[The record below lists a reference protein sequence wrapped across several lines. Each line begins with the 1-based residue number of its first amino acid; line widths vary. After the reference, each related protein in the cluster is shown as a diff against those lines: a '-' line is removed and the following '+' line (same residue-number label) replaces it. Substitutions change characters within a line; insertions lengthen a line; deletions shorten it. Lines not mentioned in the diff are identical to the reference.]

1 MGVGHPSRAS
11 QYGRVPS
18 AADHLSRDQ
27 RRALGAVYTPAAEA
41 DLACRIALQ
50 RWGGDP
56 ASAVVCDP
64 ACGTGDFLAALVRV
78 GGRPAT
84 LVGVDADAGAL
95 QRVPVPGVR
104 LHHGDAIVSDP
115 GRFAWGV
122 HAPASYDL
130 VLGNPPYVRHQSLA
144 DPFGHPGRYA
154 DRVAAAVQRIAP
166 DLRLSRRA
174 DLAAAF
180 LVLGVSLL
188 REGGVLAFVTTS
200 AWLDAVYGAPLGRH
214 LLDAGLCELVERPA
228 ERTFAG
234 ADVNSLIVVVR
245 RGDDGPVLLR
255 QIGRPPRPIARAVL
269 RETPKWG
276 GSLLRAPAAASL
288 LSRGVAL
295 GSICRVGSYLITGND
310 RFFYRTATDG
320 IDPACLRPI
329 VKSTRGEHRIALDG
343 EPSRW
348 LVSASDP
355 VLLGA
360 EGVRAVADGLPELSG
375 VRRRRVWSSVEQEP
389 APVLCVRTAR
399 DRHLAYLNPQSWA
412 SGELYRLWPPDGVS
426 PAALAAFLSSAVAGL
441 QLEALGR
448 AYGGGGGPLKVE
460 RADLVQ
466 LRLPGLERLRAASS
480 DLERALEPLLRRPIG
495 RVAEERARSDRAP
508 LEHRCGSLLDLTQ
521 AETEAVRDAHAAAVA
536 ARVGRAAR
544 VLGS

>member
-1 MGVGHPSRAS
+1 MPT
-11 QYGRVPS
+11 

-41 DLACRIALQ
+41 DLACRIAVE

-56 ASAVVCDP
+56 ATAVTCDP

-78 GGRPAT
+78 VGRPAR

-95 QRVPVPGVR
+95 ARVAVPGVQ
-104 LHHGDAIVSDP
+104 LHHGDAIVTDAA
-115 GRFAWGV
+115 RFAWGV
-122 HAPASYDL
+122 HAPARYDL
-130 VLGNPPYVRHQSLA
+130 VIGNPPYVRHQSLA
-144 DPFGHPGRYA
+144 DPFGRPGRYA
-154 DRVAAAVQRIAP
+154 DRVAAAVATIAP
-166 DLRLSRRA
+166 GLHLSRRA

-180 LVLGVSLL
+180 LVRGVSLL
-188 REGGVLAFVTTS
+188 GDGGVLAFVTTS
-200 AWLDAVYGAPLGRH
+200 AWLDAAYGAPLGRH

-245 RGDDGPVLLR
+245 LGDDGPVLLR
-255 QIGRPPRPIARAVL
+255 QVGRPPRTIARAVL

-276 GSLLRAPAAASL
+276 GSLLRAPAAAPL
-288 LSRGVAL
+288 LARGVPL

-310 RFFYRTATDG
+310 RFFYRTTTEG

-343 EPSRW
+343 APARW

-355 VLLGA
+355 ALLGTEGARAVA
-360 EGVRAVADGLPELSG
+360 EGVPELSG
-375 VRRRRVWSSVEQEP
+375 VRSRRVWSAVEQEP

-399 DRHLAYLNPQSWA
+399 DRHLTYLNPQAWA
-412 SGELYRLWPPDGVS
+412 SGELYRLWPPGGVS

-466 LRLPGLERLRAASS
+466 LRLPPLERLQAASAA
-480 DLERALEPLLRRPIG
+480 LEASLEPLLVRAIG
-495 RVAEERARSDRAP
+495 TVPDERERHDRAP
-508 LEHRCGSLLDLTQ
+508 LEHLCGELLDLTVL
-521 AETEAVRDAHAAAVA
+521 ETESVRDAHAAAVA
-536 ARVGRAAR
+536 ARVGRAGR
-544 VLGS
+544 ILGG